1 MDRPLLSVIIIT
13 KNEQDN
19 IKNCLES
26 VKWADEIIV
35 VDSGS
40 TDRTEEICRKYTDK
54 FYVKDWPG
62 FGIQKQRALDLASH
76 DWALSIDAD
85 ERIMPELRDEI
96 ISKITQNSNISGYL
110 IPRLSNYLGKDI
122 RHSGWY
128 PDYILRLVKK
138 QEAYFT
144 KDIVHEK
151 MVVKG
156 SIKKLSNHFLHY
168 PYKDITHHMKKLN
181 DYSSLSAEK
190 MFSNGKRISWPM
202 IFLKALYGFIRAYIL
217 RRGFL
222 DGWQGVVVSIST
234 TISVYYKYLKLKEL
248 EVCDI
253 KKSVSKKI
261 SS

>member
-1 MDRPLLSVIIIT
+1 MDKILLSVIIIT

-19 IKNCLES
+19 IEDCLES

-40 TDRTEEICRKYTDK
+40 RDRTEEICRKFTDS

-62 FGIQKQRALDLASH
+62 FGIQKQRALNLASYE
-76 DWALSIDAD
+76 WVLSIDAD
-85 ERIMPELRDEI
+85 ERVTPELRDEI
-96 ISKITQNSNISGYL
+96 INKLTQNSNISGYL

-128 PDYILRLVKK
+128 PDYILRLVRKK
-138 QEAYFT
+138 KSYFT
-144 KDIVHEK
+144 EDIVHEK
-151 MVVKG
+151 MIVNG

-222 DGWQGVVVSIST
+222 DGWQGVIVSVST
-234 TISVYYKYLKLKEL
+234 AMSVYYKYLKLKEL
-248 EVCDI
+248 EMCDI
-253 KKSVSKKI
+253 QKPVSKKI

>member
-19 IKNCLES
+19 ILDCLES

-40 TDRTEEICRKYTDK
+40 TDKTEEICRKYTDK

-62 FGIQKQRALDLASH
+62 FGIQKQRALELASH
-76 DWALSIDAD
+76 KWVLSVDAD
-85 ERIMPELRDEI
+85 ERVTSELRDEI
-96 ISKITQNSNISGYL
+96 INKITQNSNISGYL

-151 MVVKG
+151 MVVDG
-156 SIKKLSNHFLHY
+156 SIGKLSNHFLHY
-168 PYKDITHHMKKLN
+168 PYKDISHHLQKIN
-181 DYSSLSAEK
+181 TYSSLSAKK
-190 MFSNGKRISWPM
+190 MFDNGKRVGWSM
-202 IFLKALYGFIRAYIL
+202 VVFKAIFGFVRAYIFK
-217 RRGFL
+217 RGFL
-222 DGWQGVVVSIST
+222 DGWPGLVVSIST
-234 TISVYYKYLKLKEL
+234 GLSAYLKYLKLKEL
-248 EVCDI
+248 RI
-253 KKSVSKKI
+253 SKK
-261 SS
+261 